1 MSFDLGPMLEGFD
14 YVPGRVTARLVVGD
28 DGREKIQMRTEL
40 GLVQLEAD
48 GPPDG
53 KERMGYPS
61 LLHFHRAR
69 MAPGH
74 PPPSLRLTSE
84 ECHELFEEAGLYYM
98 RYSCC
103 LQLRDYR
110 RAERDTTCN
119 LEAMDL
125 CRDHAI
131 DDDDRLL
138 FEEYRPLVLM
148 MRARARAGRLME
160 DGDPCGAADQIAE
173 AISAVRRLLA
183 SNGSAYITGE
193 ADAGIRALEE
203 LAQELRGC
211 GADVVD
217 RVELRLE
224 LRRAIDREDYRLAAE
239 LRDAL
244 RNVDCHRPNDST
256 S

>member
-1 MSFDLGPMLEGFD
+1 MSFDLGPILEGFD
-14 YVPGRVTARLVVGD
+14 YVPGEVTARLVIGD

-53 KERMGYPS
+53 QERMGYPS

-69 MAPGH
+69 MAAWDPQGH

-84 ECHELFEEAGLYYM
+84 ECRELFDEATLYYL
-98 RYSCC
+98 RYICC

-110 RAERDTTCN
+110 RAERDTTRN

-131 DDDDRLL
+131 DDEDRLQL
-138 FEEYRPLVLM
+138 EQYRPFVLM

-183 SNGSAYITGE
+183 SNDPVDDTGD
-193 ADAGIRALEE
+193 ADEDIQALEE
-203 LAQELRGC
+203 LAQELRGY

-217 RVELRLE
+217 RVQLQLE

-244 RNVDCHRPNDST
+244 RGVD
-256 S
+256 